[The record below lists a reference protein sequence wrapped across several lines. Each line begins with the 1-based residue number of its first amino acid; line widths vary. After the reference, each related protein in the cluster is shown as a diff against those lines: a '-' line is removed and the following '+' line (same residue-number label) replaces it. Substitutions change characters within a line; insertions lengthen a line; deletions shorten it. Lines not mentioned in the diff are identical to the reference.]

1 MAIEMSSVD
10 LSDEA
15 RIAAIESLELSDVTS
30 SSQWRIQSLRSTVD
44 TPQSGSSESA
54 LVTGNN
60 VVSFVGGLTPQQ
72 KQDVQDCVLFAQM
85 ATDKAF
91 PDKKRYRQER
101 FDFYTD
107 VLTLCGWVATNNSFK
122 EVAGL
127 KQKFT
132 MDQVAL
138 DIIASVV
145 GVNKALLD
153 IVAVVFKA
161 LQKNP
166 KALALFENEASG
178 NESADFQIL
187 PCIGTVDG
195 EVIMIKSA
203 FHLTSPKRIT
213 KVLFWEWSSNSVHL
227 YAGANNTTL
236 NQKVY
241 AGVRQSISD
250 KLAFT
255 TKKRIE
261 KIEI

>member
-1 MAIEMSSVD
+1 MTIEMTGAE
-10 LSDEA
+10 LSNEE
-15 RIAAIESLELSDVTS
+15 RIAAIESMELSDVTTR
-30 SSQWRIQSLRSTVD
+30 SQWRIQSLRGTAD
-44 TPQSGSSESA
+44 THQSEKGESA
-54 LVTGNN
+54 LVTGNS
-60 VVSFVGGLTPQQ
+60 VLSFVGGLTPQQ
-72 KQDVQDCVLFAQM
+72 KQDVQDCVLFAQL

-91 PDKKRYRQER
+91 PDKKRRQER
-101 FDFYTD
+101 FDFYSD
-107 VLTLCGWVATNNSFK
+107 VLTLCGWGATNNSIK
-122 EVAGL
+122 EVTGL

-138 DIIASVV
+138 EIISSVI
-145 GVNKALLD
+145 GVNKVLLD

-166 KALALFENEASG
+166 KALALFENEAGGSESG
-178 NESADFQIL
+178 DFQIL

-195 EVIMIKSA
+195 EVVMIKSA
-203 FHLTSPKRIT
+203 FHITSPKRIT
-213 KVLFWEWSSNSVHL
+213 KVLFWELSSNSVRL

-250 KLAFT
+250 KLAYT

-261 KIEI
+261 RIEI

>member
-1 MAIEMSSVD
+1 MTNEMTGAD
-10 LSDEA
+10 LSNEE
-15 RIAAIESLELSDVTS
+15 RIAAIKSMELSDVPS
-30 SSQWRIQSLRSTVD
+30 STQSRIQSLRSTAGTD
-44 TPQSGSSESA
+44 QSEKGESA
-54 LVTGNN
+54 LVTGNS
-60 VVSFVGGLTPQQ
+60 VLSFVGGLTPQQ
-72 KQDVQDCVLFAQM
+72 KQDVQDCVLFAQL

-91 PDKKRYRQER
+91 PDKKRRQER
-101 FDFYTD
+101 FDFYSD
-107 VLTLCGWVATNNSFK
+107 VLTLCGWGATNDSMK
-122 EVAGL
+122 EITGL

-138 DIIASVV
+138 EIISSVI

-166 KALALFENEASG
+166 KALTLFENEASG
-178 NESADFQIL
+178 TESADFQIL
-187 PCIGTVDG
+187 PCIGTADG

-213 KVLFWEWSSNSVHL
+213 KVLFWEWSSDSIHL

-241 AGVRQSISD
+241 AGVRQSVSE

>member
-1 MAIEMSSVD
+1 MSIEINGAD
-10 LSDEA
+10 LSNDA
-15 RIAAIESLELSDVTS
+15 RIAAIESLELCEATS
-30 SSQWRIQSLRSTVD
+30 SAQWRISALRSTAD
-44 TPQSGSSESA
+44 THQSGTGESA
-54 LVTGNN
+54 LVTGNS
-60 VVSFVGGLTPQQ
+60 VLSFVGGLTPQQ

-101 FDFYTD
+101 FDFYSD
-107 VLTLCGWVATNNSFK
+107 VLKLCGWGSTNDSIK
-122 EVAGL
+122 EVTGL

-138 DIIASVV
+138 EIISSVV

-161 LQKNP
+161 LQKTP

-178 NESADFQIL
+178 NECADFQIL
-187 PCIGTVDG
+187 PCIGTADG

-213 KVLFWEWSSNSVHL
+213 KVLFWEWSSSSVHL

-236 NQKVY
+236 NQIIY
-241 AGVRQSISD
+241 AGVRQSISE

>member
-1 MAIEMSSVD
+1 MPNEMTNAD
-10 LSDEA
+10 LGDEA
-15 RIAAIESLELSDVTS
+15 RIAAIESLELSDAPS
-30 SSQWRIQSLRSTVD
+30 SAHWQIQPLRSTAD
-44 TPQSGSSESA
+44 TPESKTGESA
-54 LVTGNN
+54 LVVGSN
-60 VVSFVGGLTPQQ
+60 VLSFVGGLTPQQ
-72 KQDVQDCVLFAQM
+72 KQDVQDCVLFAQL

-101 FDFYTD
+101 FDFYSD
-107 VLTLCGWVATNNSFK
+107 VLTLCGWGSTNDSLK
-122 EVAGL
+122 EVSGL

-138 DIIASVV
+138 EIISSVI
-145 GVNKALLD
+145 GVNKVLLD
-153 IVAVVFKA
+153 VVAVVFKA
-161 LQKNP
+161 LQKTP

-213 KVLFWEWSSNSVHL
+213 RVLFWEWSRDSVHL

-241 AGVRQSISD
+241 AGVRQSISE

-261 KIEI
+261 NIEI

>member
-1 MAIEMSSVD
+1 MSIEVNGVN
-10 LSDEA
+10 LSNEE
-15 RIAAIESLELSDVTS
+15 RIAALESLELSDVAS
-30 SSQWRIQSLRSTVD
+30 SAPWRIQPLRSTAD
-44 TPQSGSSESA
+44 THESGTGESA
-54 LVTGNN
+54 LVTGNS
-60 VVSFVGGLTPQQ
+60 VLSFVGGLTPQQ

-91 PDKKRYRQER
+91 PDKKLYRQER
-101 FDFYTD
+101 FDFYSE
-107 VLTLCGWVATNNSFK
+107 VLTLCGWGTTNESMK
-122 EVAGL
+122 KVTGL

-138 DIIASVV
+138 EIISSVI

-153 IVAVVFKA
+153 IVTVVFKA
-161 LQKNP
+161 LQKTP
-166 KALALFENEASG
+166 KALALFENEAGGSESG
-178 NESADFQIL
+178 DFQIL

-195 EVIMIKSA
+195 EVVMIKSS
-203 FHLTSPKRIT
+203 FHFTSPKRVT
-213 KVLFWEWSSNSVHL
+213 KVLFWEWSHSSVNL
-227 YAGANNTTL
+227 YAGASNTTL

-241 AGVRQSISD
+241 AGVRQTISD